1 MCLSPS
7 AAVVCLTW
15 GVSKNMCRALLYR
28 RLMTKSL
35 IPKIDSRGTILFMFF
50 SLKILLLIG
59 GEYNSLHNFRS
70 KSRRRNKKKKYKL
83 LIKIFGEWGFINL
96 LDSQLQELPDLLLLD
111 SFKTQLS
118 FASVGTQERTI
129 LMTDGRVISFWFMI
143 LQFLILTE
151 WFL

>member
-7 AAVVCLTW
+7 AAVVCMTW
-15 GVSKNMCRALLYR
+15 GISKSMCRALLYK

-35 IPKIDSRGTILFMFF
+35 IPKLDSRGTILFMFF

-70 KSRRRNKKKKYKL
+70 KSRRRNKKKYKL

-96 LDSQLQELPDLLLLD
+96 LDSLLQGLPDLLLHD
-111 SFKTQLS
+111 SFKTWLS

-129 LMTDGRVISFWFMI
+129 LMTDGRFISFWFMI